1 MGIKDYLIAVDLD
14 GTLITGFDKY
24 DKKSFRY
31 LRKLAKKNKIVIAT
45 GRPLRSSKYYYDLLG
60 LNTPIINYNGALVQ
74 NPNDMNFKKS
84 LITIDRHDLFKFIDE
99 NEDIIDTVFCED
111 EDDIYLHK
119 ETEYVGPYLHSDGG
133 KVVTGDLRHGLKQN
147 PNGAI
152 LFTHLGSE
160 ARLEEYVNRVFQ
172 GRILIR
178 FWYVK
183 NVVVSEF
190 YSNQTSKANAL
201 MKVASY
207 YNITQDKIIAI
218 GDGHNDIEMINY
230 AGYGIAMGNGHKE
243 LLKVAKYT
251 TKPVKEHGVY
261 YILKNFKKLIL
272 KGKKF

>member
-1 MGIKDYLIAVDLD
+1 MKLKDYMIVVDLD
-14 GTLITGFDKY
+14 GTLITGFDNY

-31 LRKLAKKNKIVIAT
+31 LKKLSKHNKIVIAT
-45 GRPLRSSKYYYDLLG
+45 GRPLRSSIYYYNLLG

-74 NPNDMNFKKS
+74 NPKDSNFQKS
-84 LITIDRHDLFKFIDE
+84 LITIDRNDLFKFIDE
-99 NEDIIDTVFCED
+99 NEDIIDTVFCEN

-133 KVVTGDLRHGLKQN
+133 KVVTGDLRKVLETD

-152 LFTHLGSE
+152 LFTHIGSE
-160 ARLEEYVNRVFQ
+160 SRLEEYVNNVFQ
-172 GRILIR
+172 GKIKIR

-190 YSNQTSKANAL
+190 YSTHTSKANAII
-201 MKVASY
+201 KAAEY
-207 YNITQDKIIAI
+207 YNIPQDKIIAI

-230 AGYGIAMGNGHKE
+230 AKYGIAMGNGHKE
-243 LLKVAKYT
+243 LLEHAKYV

-261 YILKNFKKLIL
+261 YILKNFNRKIL
-272 KGKKF
+272 KGKK